1 MDFTSFGAQ
10 TDNTHDTSS
19 RLSANSVVE
28 ARDLTKAF
36 GATKAVRGISF
47 TIPPQKVL
55 GVIGGNGAG
64 KSTLMNLLSGVL
76 KADSGELSVMGNSIG
91 LHDYNPNIAARLGV
105 RFVHQELSLCTNLTV
120 YENFFIERSPEF
132 KGVRWRAYLKG
143 LVKKSLNE
151 VFPGCRIDAMS
162 IVGELS
168 IAERQMVE
176 IVRAIS
182 DPNLKLLILDEPT
195 SSLNTEQ
202 VAHLS
207 AYVQRII
214 STGKSFIFI
223 SHRLREILK
232 FCDEVL
238 IMRDGQLIWTGV
250 SQNTSEQELLR
261 VMGGVEKKVEPHGAH
276 EIDTSARKELVS
288 FRGYHAD
295 SLSIDEL
302 SLHSGEIVGVA
313 GLEGSGQEDLLHAVF
328 SASKRNVSLQRH
340 GEAAFVSGDRAREG
354 VFRYWSIAQN
364 MSITKLASSA
374 IVKMVDRAMENALT
388 GKWFERLGIVA
399 PNQHVR
405 LTQLSGGNQQKA
417 LIARALA
424 SDANIILLDDPTRG
438 VDIETKT
445 ELYRLFRESAS
456 DGKLLIWYSSEDD
469 EFLQVDRTIVLSNG
483 KLVGDIERAEYSQNK
498 ILELSFSNMGTEN
511 QNHRQS
517 GDQRRKLRGGLWKRL
532 GFAQR
537 TMMAL
542 LALIVTIAALGFA
555 NPNTVSEAGLSLLL
569 GSAIPLVF
577 AGIAQMFVIAGSDI
591 DLGLG
596 TFVALTNVV
605 TGFILSRSPLL
616 GLAIFAVG
624 LLAYGG
630 MGFLIHSRRIPAIV
644 VTLGAS
650 FVWYG
655 LALTISKIPGGL
667 SPDWLN
673 TIFDFTIPGI
683 PEPVFMSLLAGLVA
697 YLILQKWRYG
707 IVLRAFGNNPQ
718 SIRNAGWSTAK
729 ARVALYLLSGAFGTF
744 AGLAFTAVTTAADP
758 NATGNTYTLLS
769 VAAVVVGGGS
779 LLGGIVG
786 PFGVVFG
793 ALTLALI
800 GSLLGLLGI
809 GSDYQS
815 GVQGVL
821 LILILA
827 MRLLRRR
834 QLTW

>member
-1 MDFTSFGAQ
+1 MESTSFGAQ
-10 TDNTHDTSS
+10 THKSHEMSS
-19 RLSANSVVE
+19 RPEANTVVE
-28 ARDLTKAF
+28 ARNLTKAF
-36 GATKAVRGISF
+36 GATKAVRGVSF
-47 TIPPQKVL
+47 TIPSQKVL

-76 KADSGELSVMGNSIG
+76 SADSGELSIMGTPITLN
-91 LHDYNPNIAARLGV
+91 DYNPNIAARLGV

-120 YENFFIERSPEF
+120 YENFFIERSAEF

-143 LVKKSLNE
+143 LVKKSLND

-176 IVRAIS
+176 IVRAIT

-202 VAHLS
+202 VAHLAS
-207 AYVQRII
+207 YIQKIM
-214 STGKSFIFI
+214 SGGKSFVFI

-238 IMRDGQLIWTGV
+238 VMRDGQLIWRGV
-250 SQNTSEQELLR
+250 SQSTSEQELIH
-261 VMGGVEKKVEPHGAH
+261 VMGGVEKKVE
-276 EIDTSARKELVS
+276 EQRKEQVDRSDRRELVR
-288 FRGYHAD
+288 FRSYRAD
-295 SLSIDEL
+295 RLAIDEL

-328 SASKRNVSLQRH
+328 SASKRNASLQRH
-340 GEAAFVSGDRAREG
+340 GKTAFVSGDRAREG
-354 VFRYWSIAQN
+354 VFRYWSIAN
-364 MSITKLASSA
+364 NISITKLASAA
-374 IVKMVDRAMENALT
+374 IYRVVDRSTENALT

-399 PNQHVR
+399 PDQHVR

-424 SDANIILLDDPTRG
+424 SDADIILLDDPTRG

-445 ELYRLFRESAS
+445 ALYRLFRDSAAE
-456 DGKLLIWYSSEDD
+456 GKLLIWYSSEDD
-469 EFLQVDRTIVLSNG
+469 EFLEVDRTVILSNG
-483 KLVGDIERAEYSQNK
+483 RLVGDLERTEFSQNK
-498 ILELSFSNMGTEN
+498 ILELSFSNIGKDDQN
-511 QNHRQS
+511 QGPS
-517 GDQRRKLRGGLWKRL
+517 ASQRWRERRGLWKRL

-542 LALIVTIAALGFA
+542 LALIITIAALGIA
-555 NPNTVSEAGLSLLL
+555 NTNTVSEAGLSLLL

-605 TGFILSRSPLL
+605 TGFILSRSPVL

-624 LLAYGG
+624 LLAYGS

-655 LALTISKIPGGL
+655 LALTISKIPGGS
-667 SPDWLN
+667 SPDWL
-673 TIFDFTIPGI
+673 TSAFDVTPPGI
-683 PEPVFMSLLAGLVA
+683 PEPIFMSLLAGLVA

-707 IVLRAFGNNPQ
+707 IILRAFGNNPQ

-729 ARVALYLLSGAFGTF
+729 ARVALYVLSGVFGIC

-769 VAAVVVGGGS
+769 VAAVVIGGGS

-786 PFGVVFG
+786 PFGAVFG

-815 GVQGVL
+815 GVQGIL
-821 LILILA
+821 LVLILA